1 MKRLLLIG
9 GRGQMGRIFA
19 AVLARHYA
27 VDVLDLDNAAQ
38 RDVLLANADVV
49 IVTVPLELT
58 PKIIAALHGKLRTDT
73 LLADFASVKA
83 PAVEAMLQAH
93 AGPVVGLHPM
103 FGPGVKTISGQAI
116 VVCPGREPAAAAE
129 LLRAFGTEGARLVE
143 CTAAEH
149 DHMMTVV
156 QALRHFVTFS
166 LGSFLA
172 EERVDVTRSLEFASP
187 VYRLEIDMVSRLLAQ
202 DARLYVDIMLATPER
217 RAMIQRLAQH
227 YGELAALVGASDR
240 AGLLVKFDA
249 AEARF
254 AQEAER
260 ALQESNELIAI
271 LAQRLQSPPRN

>member
-1 MKRLLLIG
+1 MRRILLIG
-9 GRGQMGRIFA
+9 GRGQMGRTFTE
-19 AVLARHYA
+19 VLARQYA
-27 VDVLDLDNAAQ
+27 VDVLDLANAGERAA
-38 RDVLLANADVV
+38 LLARADVV
-49 IVTVPLELT
+49 IVTVPLEIT
-58 PKIIAALHGKLRTDT
+58 SEVIAGLRGQLKPDAV
-73 LLADFASVKA
+73 LADFTSVKA
-83 PAVEAMLQAH
+83 PAVAAMLQAH

-103 FGPGVKTISGQAI
+103 FGPGVKTIAGQAI
-116 VVCPGREPAAAAE
+116 VVCRGRESTAVAD
-129 LLRAFGTEGARLVE
+129 LLQLFTSAGARLVE

-172 EERVDVTRSLEFASP
+172 TENVDVTRSLEFASP

-217 RAMIQRLAQH
+217 RAMIQRLADH
-227 YGELAALVGASDR
+227 YAQLAAMVAAGDR
-240 AGLLVKFDA
+240 AGLLTKFDA

-260 ALQESNELIAI
+260 AMKESNELIAI
-271 LAQRLQSPPRN
+271 LAQRLQAGQSK